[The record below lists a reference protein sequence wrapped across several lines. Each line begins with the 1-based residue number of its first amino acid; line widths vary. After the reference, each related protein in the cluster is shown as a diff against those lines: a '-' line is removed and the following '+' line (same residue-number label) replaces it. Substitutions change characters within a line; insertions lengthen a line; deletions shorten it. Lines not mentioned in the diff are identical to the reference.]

1 MMWPVLIAMI
11 VIVAAPTLY
20 FAIRSSD
27 FRKFLAGAF
36 FTSAGI
42 QLYLYFAGVS
52 IPLAGTDFVQT
63 PKLSAIRGIVHS
75 VLFVITFYF
84 AFVRKPAH

>member
-1 MMWPVLIAMI
+1 MMWPVLVAII

-36 FTSAGI
+36 FVSAGT
-42 QLYLYFAGVS
+42 QLYLYFTGVS
-52 IPLAGTDFVQT
+52 IPLPGTDLVQT
-63 PKLSAIRGIVHS
+63 PKLSAIRGILHAL
-75 VLFVITFYF
+75 LFVITFYF
-84 AFVRKPAH
+84 AFVRKPAR